1 MMKEYLAAYLNVYDY
16 IPFSSET
23 LIPWLIRMGAAISL
37 FIIFF
42 LSRKYFTTKILDLF
56 SKITRQ
62 KTVEFNNYLMIA
74 FERPLRLFFIS
85 AGIYLAFI
93 YLPFSNE
100 INILISKIFRSTLI
114 IIISLDFYSLAG
126 NYGVFAEEVTNLA
139 GIKIDKILIPFL
151 TKILKFIIIVLT
163 LSIILQEWEYDI
175 NGFIA
180 GLGLGGLAFALAAQ
194 QTLSNLFAGVVI
206 ITDKPFT
213 IGDLISAPSVEGTVE
228 DINFRSTRIRTLNQA
243 LITVP
248 NATLANEPITNLSR
262 MGKRRITFNLPFTY
276 NTPKDKMEECILKIK
291 DMLHHHDAVYPEKIF
306 VNFDSFKESSFN
318 IFVDFFTYTTNWGE
332 FLQIKED
339 VNLKIIT
346 ILENEAVSLAFPC
359 ASIFLDNNLKQV

>member
-1 MMKEYLAAYLNVYDY
+1 MKEYLAAYLNIYNH
-16 IPFSSET
+16 IPFSSKT
-23 LIPWLIRMGAAISL
+23 SIPWLIRIGIAVGI
-37 FIIFF
+37 FIPFF
-42 LSRKYFTTKILDLF
+42 LSSKYFTSKILDLL

-62 KTVEFNNYLMIA
+62 TNTKLINYLIIA

-85 AGIYLAFI
+85 LGIYLALI

-100 INILISKIFRSTLI
+100 INVLISRIYRSTLVI
-114 IIISLDFYSLAG
+114 IMSLGFHSLVR
-126 NYGVFAEEVTNLA
+126 NYCEFAEEVAKLA

-151 TKILKFIIIVLT
+151 TKVLKFIIIVLT
-163 LSIILQEWEYDI
+163 LSIILKEWEYDI
-175 NGFIA
+175 KGFIA
-180 GLGLGGLAFALAAQ
+180 GLELGGLAFALAAQ

-228 DINFRSTRIRTLNQA
+228 DINFRSTRIRTLTQA

-262 MGKRRITFNLPFTY
+262 MGKRRITFNLRFTY
-276 NTPKDKMEECILKIK
+276 NTSKDKLEKCMIRIK
-291 DMLHHHDAVYPEKIF
+291 DMLHNHEGVYPEKIF
-306 VNFDSFKESSFN
+306 VNFDSFGEISLN
-318 IFVDFFTYTTNWGE
+318 VYVDFFTYTTNWGE

-339 VNLKIIT
+339 VNLKIFT
-346 ILENEAVSLAFPC
+346 ILEQEAVSLVVPSMYF
-359 ASIFLDNNLKQV
+359 DNKTD